1 LSEKNLKIQN
11 KLLEVF
17 DKLDI
22 EYKKAVLDFAQ
33 LAFSSQNRDITEAEF
48 NAVSKKMHEMTDK
61 MLEEENEY

>member
-1 LSEKNLKIQN
+1 MDENNLKIQN

-22 EYKKAVLDFAQ
+22 EYKKAVLDFAE

-48 NAVSKKMHEMTDK
+48 NAISSKMHEMTDK
-61 MLEEENEY
+61 MLEEDSF

>member
-1 LSEKNLKIQN
+1 LDENNLKIQN

-22 EYKKAVLDFAQ
+22 EYKKAVLDFAE

-48 NAVSKKMHEMTDK
+48 NAISSKMHEMTDK
-61 MLEEENEY
+61 MLEEDSF